1 MKDTLTV
8 EDILGTNK
16 KGGGV
21 IMGLDVDLNR
31 LTADLI
37 LTILITIAITPI
49 AIWVTN
55 STINIIERVYSNA

>member
-16 KGGGV
+16 KGGA

-55 STINIIERVYSNA
+55 STINIIERGYSNA

>member
-1 MKDTLTV
+1 MKDTLNV
-8 EDILGTNK
+8 EDILGTNT
-16 KGGGV
+16 KGGA

-37 LTILITIAITPI
+37 LTILITIAIMPI

-55 STINIIERVYSNA
+55 STINIIERGYSNA